1 MLSKSKIKLVQSLC
15 QKKYRDELAVFFAE
29 GHKIVT
35 DLLPYFD
42 CQLLIAEKDW
52 LSNNNLNGRIA
63 EFVEAE
69 KAELK
74 KISQLKT
81 PSPVLAIFKK
91 ANHSQTEKPYL
102 SHLCLAL
109 DEIQDPGNVGTILR
123 IADWFGIETVYC
135 SKGCADIYN
144 PKTIQATMG
153 AIARVKVIEVN
164 LAEFLSQLP
173 KDIPIYGSSLTGK
186 IIYTEPLSK
195 NGIIIM
201 GNEGNGIS
209 KEIEGLLT
217 KQLYI
222 PNFPIGRICSDSLNV
237 ATATAIICSEFRR
250 R

>member
-1 MLSKSKIKLVQSLC
+1 MLSKSKIKFVQSLC

-35 DLLPYFD
+35 DLLQYFD
-42 CQLLIAEKDW
+42 CHLLIAEKDW
-52 LSNNNLNGRIA
+52 LSNNNLNGRI
-63 EFVEAE
+63 EEIIEAE
-69 KAELK
+69 TADLK
-74 KISQLKT
+74 RISQLKT
-81 PSPVLAIFKK
+81 PPPVLAVFKK

-135 SKGCADIYN
+135 SKGCADVYN

-153 AIARVKVIEVN
+153 AIARIKVIEVN
-164 LAEFLSQLP
+164 LVDFLTQLP
-173 KDIPIYGSSLTGK
+173 KEIPIYGSSLTGE
-186 IIYTEPLSK
+186 IIYIEPLSK

-209 KEIEGLLT
+209 KKIEQLLT
-217 KQLYI
+217 KRLYI
-222 PNFPIGRICSDSLNV
+222 PNFPIDRKCSDSLNV